1 MELTTPD
8 EPIDLVHY
16 LRDEAPWEV
25 ERFESI
31 ARLVHDQ
38 QDWSSVRPGPRQP
51 SYSSWL
57 LDTFGQFRSRTGLDG
72 AA

>member
-1 MELTTPD
+1 MESTTPAT
-8 EPIDLVHY
+8 PIDLVHY

-25 ERFESI
+25 ERLESI
-31 ARLVHDQ
+31 ARLVT
-38 QDWSSVRPGPRQP
+38 DWPDWGSARPGPRQP

-57 LDTFGQFRSRTGLDG
+57 LDTFGQFKTRTSMDG